1 MAILEHEVRSSSD
14 AGLSGSR
21 RCLFTRDDYYTMG
34 KAGVFTDK
42 RVELIEGEIIE
53 MAPIGPPHAAIT
65 HPLAVLLEAAFG
77 PDFTL
82 RTQVPITLGD
92 ATNPSEPEPDIVV
105 ATGSWRDYLTR
116 HPNQNDIQLIVEIS
130 DSTLAYDRTIKARL
144 YSDAQIP
151 EYWIVNL
158 VDAHIEVHRQPT
170 ESGYAEVV
178 VYRAGD
184 SVEPLLATGRSFTV
198 DEVLP

>member
-21 RCLFTRDDYYTMG
+21 RCLFTRDDYYAMG
-34 KAGVFTDK
+34 KVGVFTDK

-65 HPLAVLLEAAFG
+65 HPLAVLLETAFG
-77 PDFTL
+77 PEFTL

-158 VDAHIEVHRQPT
+158 VDSQIEVHRQPADA
-170 ESGYAEVV
+170 GYVEVMV
-178 VYRAGD
+178 RRAGD
-184 SVEPLLATGRSFTV
+184 SIKASLATGRSFTV
-198 DEVLP
+198 DEILP